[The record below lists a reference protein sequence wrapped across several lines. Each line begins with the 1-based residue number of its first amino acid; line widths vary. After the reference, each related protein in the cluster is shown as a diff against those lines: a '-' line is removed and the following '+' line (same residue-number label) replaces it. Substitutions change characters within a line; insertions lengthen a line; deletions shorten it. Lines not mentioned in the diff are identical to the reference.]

1 MFERLIKLVRQ
12 TKVSLFIGAGFS
24 IEANAPSVSKL
35 KELVLAEFEND
46 KQRKEHENDSLA
58 ELTEFFVEEICSG
71 SRNELITIMKKAFKF
86 TPTCMDD
93 HKMLAAIPHFNRI
106 FTTNYDTL
114 LEDSYP
120 ESERDVVRNDD
131 DCTYLNNPTA
141 IFKVHGDFVFPDS
154 VVITTNDY
162 NKFKKKRPNP
172 SMWNLVETEFLTK
185 HILFIGYSL
194 EDNNILDI
202 IKTISKNINRNQKDM
217 FLVAPN
223 IPIGKQ
229 QQLKKMGVTYF
240 NAVAKDFLQEL
251 TQSLEENISD
261 DFRHNNISAEIYTR
275 FSQQHRFRPVV
286 EVRPN
291 SENQIKG
298 VKAFK
303 GEELSLKLNMQVS
316 SSIGEKLKEADF
328 DKVGEY
334 LENDTFYNGVKVPC
348 IRVTGKD
355 LLNCSH
361 SVNGV
366 VLQNQFREIIIGP
379 AEHSLNLTI
388 RIPQKGFFE
397 SVTAK
402 CYNINNSKALM
413 FVDCHIFDLAITLT
427 LKEPQGANVIFQF
440 DFKKKF
446 KDCSEALKWI
456 EVSIAFFSGEDVF
469 IKELTSEPFK
479 LSSPKEVEDCHFN
492 EYKEYYS
499 NLKEIELHTAQKFS
513 VYYECTESR
522 FKYARIVVSYLKH
535 ESVRYKNE
543 KYKNFRVT
551 TEWDSFIGKIPVN
564 EKLSMVSSEVKGIT
578 INLNERTFQIP
589 YLHRIFNECMIK
601 SASPQNEKLIAIDV
615 EYNHPCYDV
624 LYSNQP
630 CNIEFPKMKPIQEL
644 SNK

>member
-413 FVDCHIFDLAITLT
+413 YVDCHIFDLAITLT
-427 LKEPQGANVIFQF
+427 LKESQGANVEFRF

-446 KDCSEALKWI
+446 KDCNEALKWI
-456 EVSIAFFSGEDVF
+456 EVPIAFFSGEDVF
-469 IKELTSEPFK
+469 IEEFSSEPFK
-479 LSSPKEVEDCHFN
+479 FSRPKDLKDCHFN

-499 NLKEIELHTAQKFS
+499 NIKEIELHTAQKFS

-522 FKYARIVVSYLKH
+522 FKYARIVASYLKH
-535 ESVRYKNE
+535 EYVRYKNE
-543 KYKNFRVT
+543 GYENFQVT
-551 TEWDSFIGKIPVN
+551 TEWDSFKGKIPVN

-578 INLNERTFQIP
+578 INLNDRTFQIP
-589 YLHRIFNECMIK
+589 YVHRIFNDCMIT
-601 SASPQNEKLIAIDV
+601 SVSPQNEKLIAIDV
-615 EYNHPCYDV
+615 EYNHPCYYV
-624 LYSNQP
+624 LYSDQP

-644 SNK
+644 QN